1 MRLEDLE
8 VWKRVVRL
16 SVSIYKELSDLK
28 DRTFKDQITRS
39 GLSIPSN
46 IAEGFERGFQKQS
59 VAFLG
64 YAKGSCGELRTQVYI
79 GMDIGYIDSEVGARW
94 LSEAI
99 EISSMLGSLMNARRK
114 FIWHHLLPLPFYL
127 SPRQGELH
135 ESSISRSESTIHH
148 HQR

>member
-8 VWKRVVRL
+8 VWKRAVRL

-114 FIWHHLLPLPFYL
+114 FI
-127 SPRQGELH
+127 
-135 ESSISRSESTIHH
+135 
-148 HQR
+148 